1 MSGERNDPDEHGLK
15 ELIDQLAT
23 PSYDEITR
31 ASPDSRD
38 QDAARAIFEQAISAT
53 VACQRQQLNP
63 TEAALHK
70 HGGPRPDTMRRLLS
84 GDDLS
89 PLPFLQLDRTVDA
102 GMIAAPCR
110 LIVEARTEAATGPDR
125 YGVDHLQPPSLLAEV
140 WQQQSGGRR
149 GAPNT
154 RGGLS
159 TAIVL
164 AICETLV
171 LPAVAVPIAQ
181 GYFDPENWP
190 AKARETV
197 RRRLRERERLDRPIV
212 TGPADVVNA
221 MLDILAVRTM
231 LSGAPIDLDGLPV
244 VGGRL
249 RLGFPL
255 GDPTAGGGRR
265 DRFLGCSLSAIRSLR
280 AQHLV
285 PFLEIPAPTA
295 VVPAGLRVTEQCNWE
310 MQLEHTRVGLRE
322 LLEQAFKRGHDTWRL
337 VPRALTGSVRIL
349 TLAATASQ
357 DAVREKVTLVLAI
370 GARGEREL
378 FVTTLDH
385 TNPAQLKRIV
395 RLTSS
400 ELERRRPDS
409 PVEQAIASLLRDCYL
424 QTNRRRRQLERRSFA
439 GLAQAAYTLAKLSD
453 AA

>member
-1 MSGERNDPDEHGLK
+1 MSGERHDSHEHGLK

-23 PSYDEITR
+23 PSYDEITG
-31 ASPDSRD
+31 ASPDSHD
-38 QDAARAIFEQAISAT
+38 HDAAHAIFEQAISAT

-63 TEAALHK
+63 TEHALRK
-70 HGGPRPDTMRRLLS
+70 HGGPRPDTMRRLLR

-125 YGVDHLQPPSLLAEV
+125 YGVEHLQPPSLLAGA
-140 WQQQSGGRR
+140 WQQSGGRT

-212 TGPADVVNA
+212 TAPADVVDA

-244 VGGRL
+244 AGGRL

-280 AQHLV
+280 TQHLV

-295 VVPAGLRVTEQCNWE
+295 VVPAGLRVTEECNWE
-310 MQLEHTRVGLRE
+310 LQLEHTRVGLRE
-322 LLEQAFKRGHDTWRL
+322 LLEQAFRRGQDTWRP

-349 TLAATASQ
+349 TLAAIAGQ
-357 DAVREKVTLVLAI
+357 DGVREKVTLVLAI

-385 TNPAQLKRIV
+385 ADPAQLERIV
-395 RLTSS
+395 RLTNS

-439 GLAQAAYTLAKLSD
+439 GLAQAAYTLAKLSG